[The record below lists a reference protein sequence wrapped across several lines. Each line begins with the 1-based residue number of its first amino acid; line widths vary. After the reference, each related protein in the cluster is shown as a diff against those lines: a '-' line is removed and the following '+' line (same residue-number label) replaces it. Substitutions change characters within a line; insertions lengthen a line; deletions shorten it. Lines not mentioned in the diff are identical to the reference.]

1 MTWFISPRTWP
12 RLQGWARG
20 FLTQGCLRLYS
31 LCWLWPQI
39 QVTGKQS
46 VTFLSY
52 GWKVM
57 GILNLHT
64 KETAQILL
72 IIFVIFFTTDFLNDS
87 LFELHFQ
94 SGGFYKLLL
103 FNNQIFENI
112 TTFVPLSIQIQY
124 NANKSRWPYLELVLW
139 GLKETSCNNSRAMIW
154 AWTIVVE
161 VDIIQSVT
169 EKKARYL
176 EIKSAESADWW
187 IWGVAVKERVR
198 ERPPG

>member
-1 MTWFISPRTWP
+1 
-12 RLQGWARG
+12 
-20 FLTQGCLRLYS
+20 
-31 LCWLWPQI
+31 
-39 QVTGKQS
+39 
-46 VTFLSY
+46 
-52 GWKVM
+52 M

-64 KETAQILL
+64 KKTAQILL

-139 GLKETSCNNSRAMIW
+139 GLKETSCNNSRAMI
-154 AWTIVVE
+154 
-161 VDIIQSVT
+161 
-169 EKKARYL
+169 
-176 EIKSAESADWW
+176 
-187 IWGVAVKERVR
+187 
-198 ERPPG
+198 